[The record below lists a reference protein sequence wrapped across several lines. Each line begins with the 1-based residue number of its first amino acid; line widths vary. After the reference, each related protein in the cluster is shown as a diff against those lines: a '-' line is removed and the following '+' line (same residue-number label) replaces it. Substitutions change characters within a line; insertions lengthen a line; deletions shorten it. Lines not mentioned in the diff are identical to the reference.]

1 MVNRFSFINRVH
13 NIHLFKRGESDK
25 DSPIRLEKQSEK
37 ISVTDKVCEYAI
49 KYSHILLPILYF
61 FSILLFIWLCYRI
74 CGISAVESGRWY
86 RGL

>member
-25 DSPIRLEKQSEK
+25 DSPIRLNKEETPTSM
-37 ISVTDKVCEYAI
+37 SDKVWEYAI

-61 FSILLFIWLCYRI
+61 FSILAFIWICYRI